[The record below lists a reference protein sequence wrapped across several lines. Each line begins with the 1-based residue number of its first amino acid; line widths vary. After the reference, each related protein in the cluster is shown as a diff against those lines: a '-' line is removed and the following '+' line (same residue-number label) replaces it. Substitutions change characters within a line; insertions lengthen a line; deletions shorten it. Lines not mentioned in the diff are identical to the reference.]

1 MLVNHATIT
10 TRTIGVITIALF
22 LTLLVHP
29 GLGSSALA
37 QTPKKVDPNK
47 VDIFGD
53 DKPAIASISIRWNM
67 ATAAEM
73 MKLGNSWRV
82 TECCGWTGTW
92 NRRPNTNIFDANW
105 KHTNGTLA
113 TADIVELKSWNKTT
127 NEITLYRKSNA
138 GTYKAFLDG
147 ASIVRGTTSW
157 YPAGATWSAGILI
170 PVDAFLDEKG
180 RVDFLRR
187 RP

>member
-22 LTLLVHP
+22 LMLLVHP
-29 GLGSSALA
+29 GLGSSALG
-37 QTPKKVDPNK
+37 QTQKKVDPK
-47 VDIFGD
+47 LVVEPD
-53 DKPAIASISIRWNM
+53 DKGTVDPSRWFM
-67 ATAAEM
+67 ATAAAM
-73 MKLGNSWRV
+73 MKLGNSWAV
-82 TECCGWTGTW
+82 KECCGWTGTW
-92 NRRPNTNIFDANW
+92 VRRPNTNIFDANW
-105 KHTNGTLA
+105 THTNGTKA
-113 TADIVELKSWNKTT
+113 ADIVELKSWNKTT

-157 YPAGATWSAGILI
+157 YPVGATWSAVILI
-170 PVDAFLDEKG
+170 PQDDDQKVRQTPLP
-180 RVDFLRR
+180 R